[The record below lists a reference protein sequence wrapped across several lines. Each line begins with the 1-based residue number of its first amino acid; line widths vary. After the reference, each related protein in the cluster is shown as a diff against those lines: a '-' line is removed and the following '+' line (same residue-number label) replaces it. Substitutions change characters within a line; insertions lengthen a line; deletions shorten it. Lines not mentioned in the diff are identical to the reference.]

1 MTIGPTVSWS
11 LHRPSCVFVS
21 WEEQVLDF
29 HPALNRFIQ
38 FTAKNAEDESLQL
51 SYKEKNHLGEPVRS
65 GGGAGVAPEAG
76 GVAHQGQAQQ
86 SKQPHIRLSD
96 NWN

>member
-1 MTIGPTVSWS
+1 MK
-11 LHRPSCVFVS
+11 
-21 WEEQVLDF
+21 
-29 HPALNRFIQ
+29 FISRGLPDRCDL
-38 FTAKNAEDESLQL
+38 FTL
-51 SYKEKNHLGEPVRS
+51 SYNEKNHLGEPVRS